1 MTIEELIDFYLSI
14 QQPGSLVGFTDLYGE
29 EIEKLKSMIHSHYGN
44 QEAWL
49 SLPETDTLPP
59 EIEAQASP
67 DKDEL
72 LIHEMDMDMVRQV
85 RDTWQ
90 FFRDRRPETYG
101 LLTDL
106 N

>member
-1 MTIEELIDFYLSI
+1 VTIEELIDFYLSI

-59 EIEAQASP
+59 EIEAQASRLVENYN
-67 DKDEL
+67 DWKS
-72 LIHEMDMDMVRQV
+72 
-85 RDTWQ
+85 
-90 FFRDRRPETYG
+90 
-101 LLTDL
+101 
-106 N
+106 